1 MNEKMPEEVVEVSSP
16 GLQKEKAQPNW
27 PSYLRLAGTI
37 LLLFI
42 FTNRIM
48 IDSIVKIFNQTLSRG
63 IIQII
68 LVGIWLALF
77 IWIVNRDK
85 ENLANFP
92 WWAAVIVVTGVYF
105 LILVFTDQNYQE
117 TMLVLLKGRPT
128 STALEGIMLTVRI
141 TLISFALSVII
152 GLFTGLARVS
162 KNIILKNI
170 ATFYVEVIRGMP
182 LVVLMLYVAFVL
194 LPLVI
199 QGINSLGQ
207 ALQITGLAELS
218 LRDISFESRAI
229 AALAIG
235 FGAYEAEIFRAG
247 IQSIERG
254 QMEAAR
260 SLGMTYLQAMRRVIL
275 PQAIRRVLPPLGND
289 FIALLKDSSL
299 ATVLA
304 VPELTQLGR
313 VQRSS
318 TFRVFEVFNSVAFL
332 YLTMTLI
339 LSFLVRG
346 LERRMSSESRTE
358 SIR

>member
-1 MNEKMPEEVVEVSSP
+1 MSENNSIQESKRFRINFSSLREVPWWVV
-16 GLQKEKAQPNW
+16 
-27 PSYLRLAGTI
+27 
-37 LLLFI
+37 
-42 FTNRIM
+42 
-48 IDSIVKIFNQTLSRG
+48 
-63 IIQII
+63 I
-68 LVGIWLALF
+68 LV
-77 IWIVNRDK
+77 
-85 ENLANFP
+85 
-92 WWAAVIVVTGVYF
+92 VIGVSF
-105 LILVFTDQNYQE
+105 LILVFTDKNYQE
-117 TMLVLLKGRPT
+117 TMLVLIKGRPT
-128 STALEGIMLTVRI
+128 ASALEGLLLTVRI
-141 TLISFALSVII
+141 TLVSFAIAMTI

-162 KNIILKNI
+162 KNVILNNL

-182 LVVLMLYVAFVL
+182 LVVLMLYVAFVI
-194 LPLVI
+194 LPVFVNMLN
-199 QGINSLGQ
+199 GLGE
-207 ALQITGLAELS
+207 ALNISGLAALS

-247 IQSIERG
+247 IVSIERG

-260 SLGMTYLQAMRRVIL
+260 SLGMNYIQAMRYVIL

-332 YLTMTLI
+332 YLSMTLV
-339 LSFLVRG
+339 LSFLVRI
-346 LERRMSSESRTE
+346 LERRLSSDSRDE
-358 SIR
+358 AIR

>member
-1 MNEKMPEEVVEVSSP
+1 MTEKLPKESIEGKIPLEES
-16 GLQKEKAQPNW
+16 AQP
-27 PSYLRLAGTI
+27 AGTSRFQPNKSGLKDIPWWAVIII
-37 LLLFI
+37 LIGI
-42 FTNRIM
+42 F
-48 IDSIVKIFNQTLSRG
+48 F
-63 IIQII
+63 II
-68 LVGIWLALF
+68 LVLT
-77 IWIVNRDK
+77 N
-85 ENLANFP
+85 
-92 WWAAVIVVTGVYF
+92 
-105 LILVFTDQNYQE
+105 QNYRE
-117 TMLVLLKGRPT
+117 TMLVLLAGRPT
-128 STALEGIMLTVRI
+128 ASAVEGVLLTIRI
-141 TLISFALSVII
+141 TLLSFAIAVTI

-162 KNIILKNI
+162 KNIVLNNL

-182 LVVLMLYVAFVL
+182 LVVLMLYVAFVV
-194 LPLVI
+194 LPVVVNML
-199 QGINSLGQ
+199 NWLGG
-207 ALQITGLAELS
+207 AISFEGLADLS

-229 AALAIG
+229 AALAVG

-260 SLGMTYLQAMRRVIL
+260 SLGMTYIQSMRYVIL

-289 FIALLKDSSL
+289 FIAMLKDSSL

-339 LSFLVRG
+339 LSFLVRT
-346 LERRMSSESRTE
+346 LERRLSSDTRDEA
-358 SIR
+358 IR

>member
-1 MNEKMPEEVVEVSSP
+1 MSENNSIQESKRFRINLSGLREIPWWVV
-16 GLQKEKAQPNW
+16 
-27 PSYLRLAGTI
+27 
-37 LLLFI
+37 
-42 FTNRIM
+42 
-48 IDSIVKIFNQTLSRG
+48 
-63 IIQII
+63 I
-68 LVGIWLALF
+68 LV
-77 IWIVNRDK
+77 
-85 ENLANFP
+85 
-92 WWAAVIVVTGVYF
+92 VIGVAF
-105 LILVFTDQNYQE
+105 LILVFTNKNYQE
-117 TMLVLLKGRPT
+117 TMLILIKGRPT
-128 STALEGIMLTVRI
+128 ASALEGLLLTVRI
-141 TLISFALSVII
+141 TLVSFAIAMTI

-162 KNIILKNI
+162 KNVILNNL

-182 LVVLMLYVAFVL
+182 LVVLMLYVAFVI
-194 LPLVI
+194 LPIFVNFLN
-199 QGINSLGQ
+199 GLGESLNINSL
-207 ALQITGLAELS
+207 AILS

-247 IQSIERG
+247 IVSIERG

-260 SLGMTYLQAMRRVIL
+260 SLGMNYIQSMRYVIL

-332 YLTMTLI
+332 YLSMTLV
-339 LSFLVRG
+339 LSFLVRL
-346 LERRMSSESRTE
+346 LERRLSSDSRDE
-358 SIR
+358 AIR

>member
-1 MNEKMPEEVVEVSSP
+1 
-16 GLQKEKAQPNW
+16 
-27 PSYLRLAGTI
+27 
-37 LLLFI
+37 
-42 FTNRIM
+42 
-48 IDSIVKIFNQTLSRG
+48 
-63 IIQII
+63 
-68 LVGIWLALF
+68 
-77 IWIVNRDK
+77 
-85 ENLANFP
+85 
-92 WWAAVIVVTGVYF
+92 
-105 LILVFTDQNYQE
+105 
-117 TMLVLLKGRPT
+117 
-128 STALEGIMLTVRI
+128 
-141 TLISFALSVII
+141 LSVII

-162 KNIILKNI
+162 KNVLLNNI

-182 LVVLMLYVAFVL
+182 LVVLMLYVAFVV

-260 SLGMTYLQAMRRVIL
+260 SLGMNYLQAMRYVIL

-346 LERRMSSESRTE
+346 LERRMSSENRTE

>member
-1 MNEKMPEEVVEVSSP
+1 MSEQNHGEVNFDLPDTEEEMALDRKSQNQ
-16 GLQKEKAQPNW
+16 LNKNL
-27 PSYLRLAGTI
+27 LREIPWWAVI
-37 LLLFI
+37 
-42 FTNRIM
+42 
-48 IDSIVKIFNQTLSRG
+48 IVLIG
-63 IIQII
+63 ISFII
-68 LVGIWLALF
+68 LVLT
-77 IWIVNRDK
+77 N
-85 ENLANFP
+85 
-92 WWAAVIVVTGVYF
+92 
-105 LILVFTDQNYQE
+105 QNYQD
-117 TMLVLLKGRPT
+117 TMLVLIKGRPT
-128 STALEGIMLTVRI
+128 AKALEGIMLTIRI
-141 TLISFALSVII
+141 TLVSFAIAVTI

-162 KNIILKNI
+162 KNIILNNV

-194 LPLVI
+194 LPLGI
-199 QGINSLGQ
+199 DLINSIGQ
-207 ALQITGLAELS
+207 ALNITALAELS
-218 LRDISFESRAI
+218 LRNISFEVRAI

-247 IQSIERG
+247 IVSIERG

-260 SLGMTYLQAMRRVIL
+260 SLGMTYIQAMRYVIL

-332 YLTMTLI
+332 YLTMTLV
-339 LSFLVRG
+339 LSFLVRM
-346 LERRMSSESRTE
+346 LERRLSSDSRDE

>member
-1 MNEKMPEEVVEVSSP
+1 MSVQQHEEMIEESSRFQ
-16 GLQKEKAQPNW
+16 LTKSNW
-27 PSYLRLAGTI
+27 RDLPWWAVI
-37 LLLFI
+37 
-42 FTNRIM
+42 
-48 IDSIVKIFNQTLSRG
+48 IVLVG
-63 IIQII
+63 IGFII
-68 LVGIWLALF
+68 LVLT
-77 IWIVNRDK
+77 NS
-85 ENLANFP
+85 
-92 WWAAVIVVTGVYF
+92 
-105 LILVFTDQNYQE
+105 NYQE
-117 TMLVLLKGRPT
+117 TMTIMLRGRPT
-128 STALEGIMLTVRI
+128 ASALEGILLTVRI
-141 TLISFALSVII
+141 TLLSFAFAVTI

-182 LVVLMLYVAFVL
+182 LVVLMLYTAFVVLPVFVNL
-194 LPLVI
+194 L
-199 QGINSLGQ
+199 NWLGDTLSI
-207 ALQITGLAELS
+207 AGLAGLS

-260 SLGMTYLQAMRRVIL
+260 SLGMTYIQAMRYVIL

-304 VPELTQLGR
+304 VPELTQLSR

-339 LSFLVRG
+339 LSFLVRT
-346 LERRMSSESRTE
+346 LERRLSSDTRDEA
-358 SIR
+358 IR

>member
-1 MNEKMPEEVVEVSSP
+1 MSVQQHEEMIEESSRFK
-16 GLQKEKAQPNW
+16 LTKSNW
-27 PSYLRLAGTI
+27 RDLPWWAVI
-37 LLLFI
+37 
-42 FTNRIM
+42 
-48 IDSIVKIFNQTLSRG
+48 IVLVG
-63 IIQII
+63 IGFII
-68 LVGIWLALF
+68 LVLT
-77 IWIVNRDK
+77 NS
-85 ENLANFP
+85 
-92 WWAAVIVVTGVYF
+92 
-105 LILVFTDQNYQE
+105 NYQE
-117 TMLVLLKGRPT
+117 TMTIMLRGRPT
-128 STALEGIMLTVRI
+128 ASALEGILLTVRI
-141 TLISFALSVII
+141 TLLSFAFAVTI

-182 LVVLMLYVAFVL
+182 LVVLMLYTAFVVLPVFVNL
-194 LPLVI
+194 L
-199 QGINSLGQ
+199 NWLGDTLSI
-207 ALQITGLAELS
+207 AGLAGLS

-260 SLGMTYLQAMRRVIL
+260 SLGMTYIQAMRYVIL

-304 VPELTQLGR
+304 VPELTQLSR

-339 LSFLVRG
+339 LSFLVRT
-346 LERRMSSESRTE
+346 LERRLSSDTRDEA
-358 SIR
+358 IR

>member
-1 MNEKMPEEVVEVSSP
+1 MSENNSIQESKRFRINLSGLREVPWWVV
-16 GLQKEKAQPNW
+16 
-27 PSYLRLAGTI
+27 
-37 LLLFI
+37 
-42 FTNRIM
+42 
-48 IDSIVKIFNQTLSRG
+48 
-63 IIQII
+63 I
-68 LVGIWLALF
+68 LV
-77 IWIVNRDK
+77 
-85 ENLANFP
+85 
-92 WWAAVIVVTGVYF
+92 VIGVAF
-105 LILVFTDQNYQE
+105 LILVFTDKNYQE
-117 TMLVLLKGRPT
+117 TMLVLIKGRPT
-128 STALEGIMLTVRI
+128 ASALEGLLLTVRI
-141 TLISFALSVII
+141 TLVSFAIAMTI

-162 KNIILKNI
+162 KNVILNNL

-182 LVVLMLYVAFVL
+182 LVVLMLYVAFVILPIFVNL
-194 LPLVI
+194 LNGL
-199 QGINSLGQ
+199 GESLN
-207 ALQITGLAELS
+207 LSGLASLN

-247 IQSIERG
+247 IVSIERG

-260 SLGMTYLQAMRRVIL
+260 SLGMNYIQAMRYVIL

-332 YLTMTLI
+332 YLSMTLV
-339 LSFLVRG
+339 LSFLVRI
-346 LERRMSSESRTE
+346 LERRLSSDSRDE
-358 SIR
+358 AIR

>member
-1 MNEKMPEEVVEVSSP
+1 MSENNSIQESKQFRINLSGLREVPWWVV
-16 GLQKEKAQPNW
+16 
-27 PSYLRLAGTI
+27 
-37 LLLFI
+37 
-42 FTNRIM
+42 
-48 IDSIVKIFNQTLSRG
+48 
-63 IIQII
+63 I
-68 LVGIWLALF
+68 LV
-77 IWIVNRDK
+77 
-85 ENLANFP
+85 
-92 WWAAVIVVTGVYF
+92 VIGVAF
-105 LILVFTDQNYQE
+105 LILVFTDKNYQE
-117 TMLVLLKGRPT
+117 TMLVLIKGRPT
-128 STALEGIMLTVRI
+128 ASALEGLLLTVRI
-141 TLISFALSVII
+141 TLVSFAIAMTI

-162 KNIILKNI
+162 KNVILNNL

-182 LVVLMLYVAFVL
+182 LVVLMLYVAFVILPIFVNL
-194 LPLVI
+194 LNGL
-199 QGINSLGQ
+199 GESLN
-207 ALQITGLAELS
+207 LSGLASLN

-247 IQSIERG
+247 IVSIERG

-260 SLGMTYLQAMRRVIL
+260 SLGMNYIQAMRYVIL

-332 YLTMTLI
+332 YLSMTLV
-339 LSFLVRG
+339 LSFLVRL
-346 LERRMSSESRTE
+346 LERRLSSDSRDE
-358 SIR
+358 AIR

>member
-1 MNEKMPEEVVEVSSP
+1 MSVQQHEEMIEESSRFQ
-16 GLQKEKAQPNW
+16 LTKSNW
-27 PSYLRLAGTI
+27 RDLPWWAVI
-37 LLLFI
+37 
-42 FTNRIM
+42 
-48 IDSIVKIFNQTLSRG
+48 IVLVG
-63 IIQII
+63 IGFII
-68 LVGIWLALF
+68 LVL
-77 IWIVNRDK
+77 
-85 ENLANFP
+85 
-92 WWAAVIVVTGVYF
+92 
-105 LILVFTDQNYQE
+105 TDSNYQE
-117 TMLVLLKGRPT
+117 TMTIMLRGRPT
-128 STALEGIMLTVRI
+128 ASALEGILLTVRI
-141 TLISFALSVII
+141 TLLSFAFAVTI

-182 LVVLMLYVAFVL
+182 LVVLMLYTAFVVLPVFVNL
-194 LPLVI
+194 L
-199 QGINSLGQ
+199 NWLGDTLSI
-207 ALQITGLAELS
+207 AGLAGLS

-260 SLGMTYLQAMRRVIL
+260 SLGMTYIQAMRYVIL

-304 VPELTQLGR
+304 VPELTQLSR

-339 LSFLVRG
+339 LSFLVRT
-346 LERRMSSESRTE
+346 LERRLSSDTRDEA
-358 SIR
+358 IR

>member
-1 MNEKMPEEVVEVSSP
+1 MSEHYSEELEGDLPLTNNPANNSKW
-16 GLQKEKAQPNW
+16 LLYAQLIGII
-27 PSYLRLAGTI
+27 S
-37 LLLFI
+37 LLFLA
-42 FTNRIM
+42 TNAT
-48 IDSIVKIFNQTLSRG
+48 IVGGISNILGGGSTTITQVTLIALWLGLTIWFSRNHRG
-63 IIQII
+63 E
-68 LVGIWLALF
+68 LKDV
-77 IWIVNRDK
+77 
-85 ENLANFP
+85 P
-92 WWAAVIVVTGVYF
+92 WWAVIVGVIGVYF
-105 LILVFTDQNYQE
+105 IILAFTNPYYQN
-117 TMLVLLKGRPT
+117 TMIILLKGRPT
-128 STALEGIMLTVRI
+128 AKALEGILLTIRI
-141 TLISFALSVII
+141 TLLSFAFAVTI

-162 KNIILKNI
+162 KNVVLNNI

-194 LPLVI
+194 LPVFV
-199 QGINSLGQ
+199 NAFNWLGDT
-207 ALQITGLAELS
+207 LQITWLAEIS
-218 LRDISFESRAI
+218 LRNISFESRAI

-260 SLGMTYLQAMRRVIL
+260 SLGMTYLQAMRYVIL

-332 YLTMTLI
+332 YLTMTLV
-339 LSFLVRG
+339 LSFLVRM
-346 LERRMSSESRTE
+346 LERRLSSESYDET
-358 SIR
+358 IR

>member
-1 MNEKMPEEVVEVSSP
+1 MSEHYTEDSDSDLPFNNNEEDNIKWLLYAQLIGILTLLFLALNAGVVGWVS
-16 GLQKEKAQPNW
+16 GLFGGI
-27 PSYLRLAGTI
+27 SDTIVRI
-37 LLLFI
+37 LLI
-42 FTNRIM
+42 A
-48 IDSIVKIFNQTLSRG
+48 
-63 IIQII
+63 
-68 LVGIWLALF
+68 IWLGLF
-77 IWIVNRDK
+77 IWFSRNHRGELQDI
-85 ENLANFP
+85 P
-92 WWAAVIVVTGVYF
+92 WWAVIVGVIGVYF
-105 LILVFTDQNYQE
+105 IILSFTNPHYRDTMKVLI
-117 TMLVLLKGRPT
+117 KGRPT
-128 STALEGIMLTVRI
+128 ANALEGMMLTIRI
-141 TLISFALSVII
+141 TLLSFAIAVTI

-162 KNIILKNI
+162 KNVILNNI

-194 LPLVI
+194 LPIFVQGVNWLGETLNAVWLVDV
-199 QGINSLGQ
+199 
-207 ALQITGLAELS
+207 S
-218 LRDISFESRAI
+218 LRNISFESRAI
-229 AALAIG
+229 AALSIG

-260 SLGMTYLQAMRRVIL
+260 SLGMTYLQAMRYVIL

-313 VQRSS
+313 LQRSA

-339 LSFLVRG
+339 LSFLVRM
-346 LERRMSSESRTE
+346 LERRLSSDSYDEA
-358 SIR
+358 IR